1 MPGDASGDRVIAAFS
16 GFLRNAAADH
26 HAAGRIG
33 GEEFAVI
40 LPGTN
45 LLAARLFAEGTR
57 RSAFA
62 SLRVDGMPD
71 DRRFTASFGVA
82 ELASGKSTADLLIR
96 ADSALYEAKNAG
108 RDCVRV
114 SQPRM
119 AQVPRSR
126 VG

>member
-1 MPGDASGDRVIAAFS
+1 MPGHASGDRVIAAFS

-57 RSAFA
+57 SAFA
-62 SLRVDGMPD
+62 SLRVDGLPD

-82 ELASGKSTADLLIR
+82 ELASGESIADLLIR